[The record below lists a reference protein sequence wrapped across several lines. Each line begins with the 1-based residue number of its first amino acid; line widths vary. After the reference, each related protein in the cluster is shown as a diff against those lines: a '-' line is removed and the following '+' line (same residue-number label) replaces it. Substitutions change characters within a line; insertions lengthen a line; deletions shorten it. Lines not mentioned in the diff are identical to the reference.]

1 MAFLANLLGYV
12 LNFLYNLVQN
22 YGWAIIIFSVLLKL
36 VLLPITLKQQ
46 KTMKKSAK
54 IQEEMNSIK
63 VKYKNDPEKL
73 NRETLDLYKREKMSP
88 FSGCLSSI
96 LQLLIFLSVF
106 YLVSRPLTYMKKVD
120 STVINNYT
128 NEIKENGELSS
139 YPEIK
144 IIEKKSSEDENVNI
158 NMNFLGLDLSKVPMQ
173 NLKDFKVYI
182 IPILYILTTFLNI
195 KLSTALT
202 QNQNK
207 EKKKEVKKVDKKD
220 KEETT
225 EDQLE
230 SMQQMTNSMNYM
242 MPIMSIAIAIIAPL
256 GLSLYWFVSNILQ
269 LIERIVI
276 NKIFIKKEAEE

>member
-1 MAFLANLLGYV
+1 MAFLAKLFGYV
-12 LNFLYNLVQN
+12 LNFLYNFVQN
-22 YGWAIIIFSVLLKL
+22 YGWAIIIFSILLKL
-36 VLLPITLKQQ
+36 LLLPITVKQQ

-256 GLSLYWFVSNILQ
+256 GLSLYWFISNSLQ
-269 LIERIVI
+269 LLERVI
-276 NKIFIKKEAEE
+276 INRIFKEKEEA